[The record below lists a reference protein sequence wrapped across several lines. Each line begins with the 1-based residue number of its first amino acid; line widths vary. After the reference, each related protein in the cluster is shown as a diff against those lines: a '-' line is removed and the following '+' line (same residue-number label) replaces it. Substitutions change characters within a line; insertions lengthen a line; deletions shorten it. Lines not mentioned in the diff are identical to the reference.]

1 MANGRVITGYSLPK
15 VALYSAGGGTPTYTS
30 YMALARGV
38 SVSMDLDTSDNQD
51 FYADNMLAESA
62 GGLFTG
68 GTLTLTIDGLKDT
81 ARKLIMGLP
90 TAGTVTVD
98 GESVNVYDYDDRMS
112 IPYVGVGFVVR
123 VMENGVTSYVPYVL
137 TKVIFD
143 VEGLDAETQGE
154 DISFQTTELSASIT
168 RDDSTNHRWMRLGEA
183 QDTEAGAEAVIA
195 AILGE

>member
-15 VALYSAGGGTPTYTS
+15 VALYNAGGGTPTYTS

-90 TAGTVTVD
+90 TAGTVTVG

-154 DISFQTTELSASIT
+154 DIAFQTTELSASIT

-183 QDTEAGAEAVIA
+183 QDTEADAEAVIA

>member
-1 MANGRVITGYSLPK
+1 MADGRVITGYSKPK
-15 VALYSAGGGTPTYTS
+15 VALYNAGGGTPTYTN

-68 GTLTLTIDGLKDT
+68 GTLTLGIDGLKDA

-90 TAGTVTVD
+90 TAGTVEVN
-98 GESVNVYDYDDRMS
+98 GEQVNVYDYDDRMS

-123 VMENGVTSYVPYVL
+123 VMEKGVTSYVPYVL

-143 VEGLDAETQGE
+143 VEGLEAETQGE
-154 DISFQTTELSASIT
+154 DISFQDAELTGSIT
-168 RDDSTNHRWMRLGEA
+168 RDDSTNHRWMRLGEE
-183 QDTEAGAEAVIA
+183 QETEAAAEAVIA